1 MASGDRKL
9 SIKRLVL
16 FVFLPLVLLIGAA
29 VGVVTGG
36 FLKGNESGEPPPP
49 PKVDLTKLPGG
60 YVDIPDLIINMRAPD
75 GSPRMVIMQSA
86 MHLESL
92 EAREL
97 IKQDLPKVQSAL
109 ILYLRKQNPDTLVM
123 AANVEKVRQEMERL
137 AAEAIKPHKLMQLSI
152 SRLTI
157 R

>member
-1 MASGDRKL
+1 MASDRKL

-36 FLKGNESGEPPPP
+36 FLKGNDSGEPPPP

-60 YVDIPDLIINMRAPD
+60 YVDIPDLIINMRATD
-75 GSPRMVIMQSA
+75 GSPRMVIMQSS
-86 MHLESL
+86 MHLEDL
-92 EAREL
+92 AAREL

-109 ILYLRKQNPDTLVM
+109 ILYLRKQNPDTLAQ
-123 AANVEKVRQEMERL
+123 AANVEKVRQEMEKL
-137 AAEAIKPHKLMQLSI
+137 AAEAIKPQKLMQLTI

>member
-1 MASGDRKL
+1 MASGDRRV
-9 SIKRLVL
+9 SIKRLIL
-16 FVFLPLVLLIGAA
+16 FVFMPLVLLIGAA

-36 FLKGNESGEPPPP
+36 FLKGSESAEPPPP

-86 MHLESL
+86 MHLEDL
-92 EAREL
+92 KAREL

-109 ILYLRKQNPDTLVM
+109 ILYLRKQNPDALAQT
-123 AANVEKVRQEMERL
+123 ADVEKMRQEMERL
-137 AAEAIKPHKLMQLSI
+137 AAEAIKPHKLMQLTI

>member
-1 MASGDRKL
+1 MASDRKL

-36 FLKGNESGEPPPP
+36 FMKGNDSGEPAPP

-86 MHLESL
+86 LHLESL

-109 ILYLRKQNPDTLVM
+109 ILYLRKQNPDSLTQAVNL
-123 AANVEKVRQEMERL
+123 EKVRQEMEKL
-137 AAEAIKPHKLMQLSI
+137 ATEALKPHKVMQLSI
-152 SRLTI
+152 SRMTI